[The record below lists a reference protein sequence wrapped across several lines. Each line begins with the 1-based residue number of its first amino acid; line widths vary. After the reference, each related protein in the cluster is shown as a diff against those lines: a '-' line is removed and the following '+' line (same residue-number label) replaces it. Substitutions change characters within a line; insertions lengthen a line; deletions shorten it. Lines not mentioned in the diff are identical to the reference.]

1 MPVQYSLN
9 FNRCSANVA
18 GTIPPASSPLKPDAS
33 EISNPVLLPTREFRL
48 LEFEFERLPR
58 LQLARACTCAA
69 MVVVSRACAHT
80 ACVLVSGVAREEHA
94 DCAVVCYVGA
104 ALSRE
109 SPTADGWR
117 HSAGCY
123 RCLRT
128 SLAISGCLSAASN

>member
-1 MPVQYSLN
+1 MLPARFLRRRASQTSMPN
-9 FNRCSANVA
+9 
-18 GTIPPASSPLKPDAS
+18 
-33 EISNPVLLPTREFRL
+33 EISNPILRARM
-48 LEFEFERLPR
+48 LEFEFEMRCHVCIS
-58 LQLARACTCAA
+58 RACTCAA
-69 MVVVSRACAHT
+69 MVAVSRACAQQ
-80 ACVLVSGVAREEHA
+80 CVLVSGAAREEHA